1 MKVPQTGSFL
11 SSPEVGAGGA
21 GRAPGT
27 AGSLPEK
34 SLARL
39 RMTSPI
45 TERSAVISN
54 TAPSRYKIARI
65 MAAERRGYF
74 FFGVAV
80 FLGSGFE
87 PGLT

>member
-1 MKVPQTGSFL
+1 MKVPQTGSRL

-21 GRAPGT
+21 GRAGA
-27 AGSLPEK
+27 AGALLEK
-34 SLARL
+34 NPARL
-39 RMTSPI
+39 RITNPI